1 MIRLHEWCDPT
12 EAPRK
17 RGTHNRRPISEFS
30 VQLAVTHPERVMA
43 AMAPVSA
50 ILLELI
56 DDAVAA
62 GVIKPADPRKAVAHC
77 QQTVM
82 FSWFGNRI
90 VQNPR
95 MRSTP
100 EDTWDFCLHGLR
112 G

>member
-1 MIRLHEWCDPT
+1 M
-12 EAPRK
+12 
-17 RGTHNRRPISEFS
+17 
-30 VQLAVTHPERVMA
+30 
-43 AMAPVSA
+43 
-50 ILLELI
+50 
-56 DDAVAA
+56 
-62 GVIKPADPRKAVAHC
+62 IKPADPRKAVAHC